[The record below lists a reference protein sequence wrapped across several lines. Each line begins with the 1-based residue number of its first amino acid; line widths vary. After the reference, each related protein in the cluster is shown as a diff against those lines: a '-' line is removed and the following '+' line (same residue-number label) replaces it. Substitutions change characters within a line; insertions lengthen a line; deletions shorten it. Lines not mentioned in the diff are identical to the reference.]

1 MITVLSFYKL
11 QKIKKLKSLK
21 NLLFNEINALS
32 IKGLVILSPEG
43 INGTL
48 AGSVNNINS
57 IKKIIVKNLRISK
70 FDIQNITKSKF
81 IPFLK
86 AKIKIKTEVVP
97 INEKYNFDKKFKKK
111 YLTPLQW
118 NKFLELKN
126 SKIIDAR
133 KPFEYK
139 VGTFKKAINPNT
151 HNFREFKNYLSTVKK
166 DEQVGMFCTGGI
178 RCEKASNYL
187 YKNGFKNIY
196 MLKGGI
202 INYFNKIKPKK
213 SKWKG
218 ECFVFDNRVTI
229 KKNTT
234 PGTYGI
240 CNGCRMPI
248 SAKEMKS
255 AKYKIGL
262 SCPKCYDYLTDD
274 QIKRFT
280 VRHKQI
286 LNSKIEFKFRKKNKN
301 EHTC

>member
-1 MITVLSFYKL
+1 MITVLSFYKIKKL
-11 QKIKKLKSLK
+11 KKLKSLK
-21 NLLFNEINALS
+21 KLLFKKISYLS
-32 IKGLVILSPEG
+32 VKGLIILSPEG

-48 AGSVNNINS
+48 AGSATNINT
-57 IKKIIVKNLRISK
+57 IKKIILKNLLISK
-70 FDIQNITKSKF
+70 FDIQNVTKSKF
-81 IPFLK
+81 IPFLRT
-86 AKIKIKTEVVP
+86 KIKIKTEVVP
-97 INEKYNFDKKFKKK
+97 INEKYNFNKSFKKK

-118 NKFLELKN
+118 NKFLQLKN

-139 VGTFKKAINPNT
+139 VGTFRKAINPNIN
-151 HNFREFKNYLSTVKK
+151 NFREFKNYLSTVKK
-166 DEQVGMFCTGGI
+166 DEKLGMFCTGGI

-187 YKNGFKNIY
+187 YNNGFKNIY

-213 SKWKG
+213 NKWKG

-229 KKNTT
+229 KKDAT

-255 AKYKIGL
+255 SKYKIGL
-262 SCPKCYDYLTDD
+262 SCPNCYDRLSND

-280 VRHKQI
+280 MRHNQI
-286 LNSKIEFKFRKKNKN
+286 VNSKIKYKFRQKR
-301 EHTC
+301 

>member
-21 NLLFNEINALS
+21 NLLFKKINYLS
-32 IKGLVILSPEG
+32 IKGLIILSPEG

-48 AGSVNNINS
+48 AGSTGKINI
-57 IKKIIVKNLRISK
+57 IKKIIVDNLHISK
-70 FDIQNITKSKF
+70 FDIENKTKSKF

-97 INEKYNFDKKFKKK
+97 INEKYSFNKKLKKK
-111 YLTPLQW
+111 YLTPLKW

-126 SKIIDAR
+126 SKIIDVR
-133 KPFEYK
+133 KSFEYD
-139 VGTFKKAINPNT
+139 VGTFRKAINPNT
-151 HNFREFKNYLSTVKK
+151 NNFREFKNYLSNVKK
-166 DEQVGMFCTGGI
+166 DERVGMFCTGGI

-202 INYFNKIKPKK
+202 INYFNKIKTKN

-229 KKNTT
+229 KKDAT

-255 AKYKIGL
+255 SKYKIGL
-262 SCPKCYDYLTDD
+262 SCPKCYGRLSAD

-280 VRHKQI
+280 MRHNQI
-286 LNSKIEFKFRKKNKN
+286 VNSKIKYKFKEKK
-301 EHTC
+301 

>member
-1 MITVLSFYKL
+1 MITILSFYKL
-11 QKIKKLKSLK
+11 QKIKKLKNLK
-21 NLLFNEINALS
+21 NLLFKKINYLS
-32 IKGLVILSPEG
+32 IRGLIILSPEG

-48 AGSVNNINS
+48 AGSTTNINI
-57 IKKIIVKNLRISK
+57 IKKIIVKNLNISK
-70 FDIQNITKSKF
+70 FDVQNITKSKF
-81 IPFLK
+81 VPFFK
-86 AKIKIKTEVVP
+86 TKIKIKTEVVP
-97 INEKYNFDKKFKKK
+97 INEKYYFNKNFKKK

-118 NKFLELKN
+118 NNFLKLKN

-139 VGTFKKAINPNT
+139 VGTFRKAINPNT
-151 HNFREFKNYLSTVKK
+151 YNFREFKNYLSTIKK
-166 DEQVGMFCTGGI
+166 NENVGMFCTGGI

-202 INYFNKIKPKK
+202 INYFNKIKPKD

-229 KKNTT
+229 KKDAT
-234 PGTYGI
+234 PGTYGV

-255 AKYKIGL
+255 PKYKIGL
-262 SCPKCYDYLTDD
+262 SCPKCYDTLSND
-274 QIKRFT
+274 QIERFT
-280 VRHKQI
+280 MRHNQI
-286 LNSKIEFKFRKKNKN
+286 VNSKIKFKFREKK
-301 EHTC
+301 

>member
-1 MITVLSFYKL
+1 MITILSFYKL
-11 QKIKKLKSLK
+11 QKINKLK
-21 NLLFNEINALS
+21 NLKNVLLKKINYLS
-32 IKGLVILSPEG
+32 IKGLIILSPEG

-48 AGSVNNINS
+48 AGSTTNINI
-57 IKKIIVKNLRISK
+57 IKKIIVKNLNISK
-70 FDIQNITKSKF
+70 FDVQNITKSKF
-81 IPFLK
+81 VPFFRT
-86 AKIKIKTEVVP
+86 KIKIKTEVVP
-97 INEKYNFDKKFKKK
+97 INEKYYFNKNFKKK

-118 NKFLELKN
+118 NKFLKLKN

-139 VGTFKKAINPNT
+139 VGTFRKAINPNT
-151 HNFREFKNYLSTVKK
+151 YNFREFKNYLSTIKK
-166 DEQVGMFCTGGI
+166 SEHVGMFCTGGI

-202 INYFNKIKPKK
+202 INYFNKINPKN

-229 KKNTT
+229 KKDAT
-234 PGTYGI
+234 PGTYGV

-255 AKYKIGL
+255 PKYKIGL
-262 SCPKCYDYLTDD
+262 SCPKCYDTLSND
-274 QIKRFT
+274 QIERFT
-280 VRHKQI
+280 MRHNQI
-286 LNSKIEFKFRKKNKN
+286 VNSKIKFKFREKK
-301 EHTC
+301 